1 MGAMEIQKEMDDY
14 HYWDARVLELSC
26 NYFADEL
33 MLSYEDSDG
42 KVVYKFDGCYK
53 VLFNHDIGYEKEK
66 PIRKLSKT
74 QRPYFIQDVEVEEV
88 EESGIKLYQ
97 CQISM
102 PPLNLQILC
111 KEIVVNKLR

>member
-1 MGAMEIQKEMDDY
+1 MGAIEIQQKIDDY

-26 NYFADEL
+26 NYFADEVL
-33 MLSYEDSDG
+33 LSYEDSNG

-66 PIRKLSKT
+66 PISQLSKT
-74 QRPYFIQDVEVEEV
+74 QLPYFLQDVEVEEV

-111 KEIVVNKLR
+111 KEINVTKS